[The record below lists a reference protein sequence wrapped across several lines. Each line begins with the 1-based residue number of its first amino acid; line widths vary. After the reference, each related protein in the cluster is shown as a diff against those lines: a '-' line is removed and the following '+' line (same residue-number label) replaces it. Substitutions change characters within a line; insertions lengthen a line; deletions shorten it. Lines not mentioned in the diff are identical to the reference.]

1 MANRN
6 RNEVVQEI
14 QQRRLSA
21 IIRTKDEAVARD
33 AMTAAVAGGFRVIE
47 FTLTTPNALRL
58 IERFAANDDLL
69 VGAGTVLTVDQARDS
84 VRAGACF
91 LVSPVFDPAILGA
104 AAKLGVAFIPGAFTP
119 TEMLTAHRAG
129 ADFVKLFPA
138 PADVVEYVTGI
149 LAPLPEL
156 RIFPTAGVSLANC
169 VEVLK
174 AGAAGAGFVRTLFE
188 PGWMAERNYASIERR
203 AAEIVDR
210 CRAEL
215 GAG

>member
-1 MANRN
+1 MKRS
-6 RNEVVQEI
+6 RSDVVREI
-14 QQRRLSA
+14 QKRRLSA
-21 IIRTKDEAVARD
+21 IIRTTDETLACD
-33 AMTAAVAGGFRVIE
+33 AMSAAVRGGFRVTE

-69 VGAGTVLTVDQARDS
+69 VGAGTVLTVEQARDA

-91 LVSPVFDPAILGA
+91 LVSPVFDPVIMGIA
-104 AAKLGVAFIPGAFTP
+104 AELGVACIPGTFTP

-129 ADFVKLFPA
+129 ADFMKLFPA
-138 PADVVEYVTGI
+138 PADVIDYITAI

-156 RIFPTAGVSLANC
+156 RIFPTAGVSTANC

-174 AGAAGAGFVRTLFE
+174 AGAAGVGFVRNLFE
-188 PGWMAERNYASIERR
+188 PRWMAERDYGAIERR
-203 AAEIVDR
+203 AAEIVGR

-215 GAG
+215 GLV